1 MENTEIEKEVKA
13 ETAVEL
19 AGQIWKDM
27 KPYAKG
33 IAVCG
38 CIVLAAGA
46 LLKLAGCTSYLR
58 YFQS

>member
-19 AGQIWKDM
+19 AGQVWNDM

-46 LLKLAGCTSYLR
+46 LLKLAGCSFYLK
-58 YFQS
+58 